1 MGGRRGPN
9 RTSYCRNPLCEPG
22 SSGGSGRGRTSSA
35 SVTSVRSRTRSS
47 SGTGLSSPPL
57 ATQTVVPLQHC
68 KIPELPVQASILF
81 ELQLFFCQLIALFVH
96 YINIYKTVW
105 WYPPSHPPS
114 HTSLGLSHFPPLVLF
129 CSSRYFPGLTQL
141 EAYEEFPPDRLQL
154 ADGDHHCSG
163 PPLHWVRREGG
174 ISEGE
179 GLPLSLHPAVPHP
192 LHRSHGNRLE
202 SVPLPHPPLQDLLL
216 PEPPVPLLSND
227 GSSTYPQVYPA
238 SQSCYL
244 LPGVHF
250 FPQRHPF
257 WTPPSSGSSLEW
269 LLFRSAVQP
278 STWDFPLLPSWVGS
292 TVSRIPCLPLSW
304 FSPLFCWSTVIRFGM
319 YIPFLQLNCDLRKT
333 NLFSHMASMGPR
345 EAVSGLA
352 RSRDYLLTLRETWKQ
367 HTRQL
372 YGPEAMPTHAC
383 CLSPSLIRSEVEFLK
398 MDFNW
403 RMKEVLVSSMLSA
416 YYVAFVPVWFVK
428 NTHYYDKRWSCKLFL
443 LVSISTSVILMQHL
457 LPASYC
463 DLLHKAAAH
472 LGCWQKVDPA
482 LCSNV
487 LQHPWTEECM
497 WPQGVLVK
505 HSKNVYKAVGH
516 YNVAIPSDVSHFRFH
531 FFFSKPLRIL
541 NILLLLEGAVI
552 VYQLYS
558 LVSSEKWHQ
567 TISLALILFSNY
579 YAFFKLLRDRLVLG
593 KAYSYSAS
601 PQKDLDHRFS

>member
-1 MGGRRGPN
+1 MPSGLRIYLVSSPAGGRRGPN

-22 SSGGSGRGRTSSA
+22 SSGGSGGGHTSSA

-114 HTSLGLSHFPPLVLF
+114 HTSLNFHLIDFNLLMVTTIVL
-129 CSSRYFPGLTQL
+129 G
-141 EAYEEFPPDRLQL
+141 
-154 ADGDHHCSG
+154 
-163 PPLHWVRREGG
+163 RRF
-174 ISEGE
+174 I
-179 GLPLSLHPAVPHP
+179 
-192 LHRSHGNRLE
+192 
-202 SVPLPHPPLQDLLL
+202 
-216 PEPPVPLLSND
+216 
-227 GSSTYPQVYPA
+227 GSIVKEA
-238 SQSCYL
+238 SQRGKVS
-244 LPGVHF
+244 
-250 FPQRHPF
+250 
-257 WTPPSSGSSLEW
+257 
-269 LLFRSAVQP
+269 LFRSIMLFLTRFTVLTATGW
-278 STWDFPLLPSWVGS
+278 SLCRSLIHLFRTYSFLNLLFLCYP
-292 TVSRIPCLPLSW
+292 
-304 FSPLFCWSTVIRFGM
+304 FGM

-333 NLFSHMASMGPR
+333 NLLSHMASMGPR

-372 YGPEAMPTHAC
+372 YGPDAMPTHAC

-428 NTHYYDKRWSCKLFL
+428 NTHYYDKRWSCELFL

-558 LVSSEKWHQ
+558 LMSSDKWHQ

-593 KAYSYSAS
+593 KAYSYSVN
-601 PQKDLDHRFS
+601 PQRDLDHRFS

>member
-22 SSGGSGRGRTSSA
+22 SSGGSGGSHSSSA

-114 HTSLGLSHFPPLVLF
+114 HTSL
-129 CSSRYFPGLTQL
+129 
-141 EAYEEFPPDRLQL
+141 
-154 ADGDHHCSG
+154 
-163 PPLHWVRREGG
+163 
-174 ISEGE
+174 
-179 GLPLSLHPAVPHP
+179 
-192 LHRSHGNRLE
+192 
-202 SVPLPHPPLQDLLL
+202 
-216 PEPPVPLLSND
+216 
-227 GSSTYPQVYPA
+227 
-238 SQSCYL
+238 
-244 LPGVHF
+244 
-250 FPQRHPF
+250 
-257 WTPPSSGSSLEW
+257 
-269 LLFRSAVQP
+269 
-278 STWDFPLLPSWVGS
+278 
-292 TVSRIPCLPLSW
+292 
-304 FSPLFCWSTVIRFGM
+304 
-319 YIPFLQLNCDLRKT
+319 LNCDLRKT
-333 NLFSHMASMGPR
+333 SLFNHMASVGPR
-345 EAVSGLA
+345 EAVSSLA
-352 RSRDYLLTLRETWKQ
+352 KSRDYLLTLRETWKQ

-372 YGPEAMPTHAC
+372 YGPDAMPTHAC

-428 NTHYYDKRWSCKLFL
+428 NTHYYDKRWSCELFL

-558 LVSSEKWHQ
+558 LMSSEKWHQ

-601 PQKDLDHRFS
+601 PQRDLDHRFS

>member
-22 SSGGSGRGRTSSA
+22 SSGGSSGSHTSSA

-114 HTSLGLSHFPPLVLF
+114 HTSLNFHLIDFNLLMVTTIVL
-129 CSSRYFPGLTQL
+129 G
-141 EAYEEFPPDRLQL
+141 
-154 ADGDHHCSG
+154 
-163 PPLHWVRREGG
+163 RRF
-174 ISEGE
+174 I
-179 GLPLSLHPAVPHP
+179 
-192 LHRSHGNRLE
+192 
-202 SVPLPHPPLQDLLL
+202 
-216 PEPPVPLLSND
+216 
-227 GSSTYPQVYPA
+227 GSIVKEA
-238 SQSCYL
+238 SQRGKVS
-244 LPGVHF
+244 
-250 FPQRHPF
+250 
-257 WTPPSSGSSLEW
+257 
-269 LLFRSAVQP
+269 LFRSI
-278 STWDFPLLPSWVGS
+278 LLFLTRF
-292 TVSRIPCLPLSW
+292 TVLTATGWSLCRSLIH
-304 FSPLFCWSTVIRFGM
+304 LFRTYSFLNLLFLCYPFGM

-333 NLFSHMASMGPR
+333 SLFNHMASMGPR

-352 RSRDYLLTLRETWKQ
+352 KSRDYLLTLRETWKQ

-372 YGPEAMPTHAC
+372 YGPDAMPTHAC

-428 NTHYYDKRWSCKLFL
+428 NTHYYDKRWSCELFL

-558 LVSSEKWHQ
+558 LMSSEKWHQ

-601 PQKDLDHRFS
+601 PQRDLDHRSGPPLHWVHREGGLSEGEGLPLSLHPAVPHSLHRSHGNRLESVPIPHPPQGQRPGFSQGLPGKGLLGRSGGGGDKRQKNPPELCIFVTYCFFDN

>member
-22 SSGGSGRGRTSSA
+22 SSGGSGGGHTSSA

-105 WYPPSHPPS
+105 WDCP
-114 HTSLGLSHFPPLVLF
+114 TSLLWVLF
-129 CSSRYFPGLTQL
+129 HSSRYFPGLTQL
-141 EAYEEFPPDRLQL
+141 EACEEFPPDRLQL
-154 ADGDHHCSG
+154 ADGDHHRSG
-163 PPLHWVRREGG
+163 PPLHWVHREGG
-174 ISEGE
+174 FSEGE
-179 GLPLSLHPAVPHP
+179 GHPLSLHPAVPHP
-192 LHRSHGNRLE
+192 FHRSHGNRLE
-202 SVPLPHPPLQDLLL
+202 SVPLPHSPLQDLLL
-216 PEPPVPLLSND
+216 PEPPVPLLS
-227 GSSTYPQVYPA
+227 
-238 SQSCYL
+238 
-244 LPGVHF
+244 
-250 FPQRHPF
+250 
-257 WTPPSSGSSLEW
+257 
-269 LLFRSAVQP
+269 
-278 STWDFPLLPSWVGS
+278 
-292 TVSRIPCLPLSW
+292 
-304 FSPLFCWSTVIRFGM
+304 
-319 YIPFLQLNCDLRKT
+319 LNCDLRKT
-333 NLFSHMASMGPR
+333 NLFSHVASMGPR

-367 HTRQL
+367 HTKQL
-372 YGPEAMPTHAC
+372 YGPDAMPTHAC

-403 RMKEVLVSSMLSA
+403 RMKEVLVSAMLSA

-428 NTHYYDKRWSCKLFL
+428 NTHYYDKRWSCELFL

-558 LVSSEKWHQ
+558 LMSSDKWHQ

-593 KAYSYSAS
+593 KAYSYSANS
-601 PQKDLDHRFS
+601 QRDLDHRFS